1 MVVAAVDDLLFASKL
16 RTAARQLDVALVF
29 ARTPDDILAAVREHA
44 PQLLILDLNGTRMA
58 PLETLRAVKGDAALS
73 QVPVVGYVSHVD
85 VDLVAAAHAAGAD
98 RVMARS
104 QFVAQ
109 LPDLLAGAR

>member
-16 RTAARQLDVALVF
+16 RAAARQLDVGLVF
-29 ARTPDDILAAVREHA
+29 ARTSDDIVAAVREHA
-44 PQLLILDLNGTRMA
+44 PRLLILDLNGTRMA
-58 PLETLRAVKGDAALS
+58 PLATRRAVKGDATRA
-73 QVPVVGYVSHVD
+73 QVPVVAYVSHVD
-85 VDLVAAAHAAGAD
+85 TELVAAAHAAGAD

-109 LPDLLAGAR
+109 LPDLLAQAR